1 MAKKNEN
8 FNEENDQLK
17 DYYELN
23 TDAVDRLV
31 NAKDA
36 PEVSE
41 KEIRKYKGKGGK
53 WTIPTWVKIIFVKF
67 WFGGAICYFFLWG
80 LQMYLQNLD
89 LMVAL
94 AIGLGVVTDLMIN
107 GLLKYFEPQ
116 KNAYDKWMMVTVRKW
131 WSMVLNILYAG
142 VLLFFIVQTYEIV
155 NRLIT
160 GTVPVEGEGVS
171 VPVPVE
177 PLLFGLLYM
186 GYDMLFIVIKN
197 NVVKAFRDANEKVSK
212 SK

>member
-1 MAKKNEN
+1 MSKKNEN
-8 FNEENDQLK
+8 FTEENNQLK
-17 DYYELN
+17 DYYELK

-31 NAKDA
+31 NAKNA

-53 WTIPTWVKIIFVKF
+53 WTIPSWVKILFVKF
-67 WFGGAICYFFLWG
+67 WFSGAICYFFLWG
-80 LQMYLQNLD
+80 LGMYLQNLD

-94 AIGLGVVTDLMIN
+94 AIGLGVVTDLMVN

-116 KNAYDKWMMVTVRKW
+116 KHAYDKWMMVTVRKW
-131 WSMVLNILYAG
+131 WSMFLNILYAA
-142 VLLFFIVQTYEIV
+142 VLLFFIVQTYEII

-160 GTVPVEGEGVS
+160 GGVPVEGEGV
-171 VPVPVE
+171 PVPIAVE

-186 GYDMLFIVIKN
+186 GYDILFIVIKN

>member
-8 FNEENDQLK
+8 FTEENEQLK
-17 DYYELN
+17 DYYELK

-31 NAKDA
+31 NAKEA

-41 KEIRKYKGKGGK
+41 EEIRKYKGKGGK
-53 WTIPTWVKIIFVKF
+53 WTIPSWVKILFVKF
-67 WFGGAICYFFLWG
+67 WFSGAICYFFLWG
-80 LQMYLQNLD
+80 LGLYLQNLD

-116 KNAYDKWMMVTVRKW
+116 KYAYDKWMMVTVRKW
-131 WSMVLNILYAG
+131 WSMFLNVLYAG
-142 VLLFFIVQTYEIV
+142 VLLFFIVQTYEII
-155 NRLIT
+155 NRIIT
-160 GTVPVEGEGVS
+160 GSTPVDGEGVP

-186 GYDMLFIVIKN
+186 GYDMLFILIKN

>member
-8 FNEENDQLK
+8 FTEENDELK
-17 DYYELN
+17 DYYDLK

-31 NAKDA
+31 NTENA

-53 WTIPTWVKIIFVKF
+53 WTIPSWVKIIFVKF
-67 WFGGAICYFFLWG
+67 WFSGAICYFFLWG
-80 LQMYLQNLD
+80 LGLYLQNLD

-94 AIGLGVVTDLMIN
+94 VIGLGVVTDLMVN
-107 GLLKYFEPQ
+107 GLLRYFEPQ
-116 KNAYDKWMMVTVRKW
+116 KFAYDKWMMVTVRKW
-131 WSMVLNILYAG
+131 WSMFFNILYAG
-142 VLLFFIVQTYEIV
+142 VLLFFIVQTYEII
-155 NRLIT
+155 NRIAT
-160 GTVPVEGEGVS
+160 GSTAAEAQS

-186 GYDMLFIVIKN
+186 GYDMLFILIKN
-197 NVVKAFRDANEKVSK
+197 NIVKAFRDANEKVSK

>member
-8 FNEENDQLK
+8 FTEENDQLEG
-17 DYYELN
+17 YYELK

-53 WTIPTWVKIIFVKF
+53 WTIPSWVKIIFVKF
-67 WFGGAICYFFLWG
+67 WFSGAICYFFLWG
-80 LQMYLQNLD
+80 LGMYLKNLD

-116 KNAYDKWMMVTVRKW
+116 KHAYDKWMMVTVRKW
-131 WSMVLNILYAG
+131 WSMFLNILYAA
-142 VLLFFIVQTYEIV
+142 VLLFFIVQTYEFV
-155 NRLIT
+155 NRMIT
-160 GTVPVEGEGVS
+160 GSVPVEGEGVS

-186 GYDMLFIVIKN
+186 GYDMLFILIKN

>member
-8 FNEENDQLK
+8 FTEENEQLK
-17 DYYELN
+17 DYYELK

-53 WTIPTWVKIIFVKF
+53 WTIPSWAKILFVKF
-67 WFGGAICYFFLWG
+67 WFSGAICYFFLWG
-80 LQMYLQNLD
+80 LGLYLQNLD

-116 KNAYDKWMMVTVRKW
+116 KYAYDKWMMVTVRKW
-131 WSMVLNILYAG
+131 WSMFLNVLYAG
-142 VLLFFIVQTYEIV
+142 VLLFFIVQTYEII
-155 NRLIT
+155 NRIAT
-160 GTVPVEGEGVS
+160 GSTAAEAQS

-186 GYDMLFIVIKN
+186 GYDMLFILIKN

>member
-31 NAKDA
+31 NAKNA

-53 WTIPTWVKIIFVKF
+53 WTIPSWVKIMFVKF
-67 WFGGAICYFFLWG
+67 WFSGAICYFFLWG
-80 LQMYLQNLD
+80 LGLYLQNLD

-131 WSMVLNILYAG
+131 WSMILNILYAG

-160 GTVPVEGEGVS
+160 GGVPVDGEGVP